1 MFYPVFLLIVI
12 SVIPGKL
19 HTTGSHV
26 ICQKISFTRN
36 IKYLHHSFSRER
48 ERDRERQRQSE
59 RQSERQ
65 RQRDRQTDRQREKND
80 LCMNTLYSH

>member
-19 HTTGSHV
+19 RTTGSHV

-36 IKYLHHSFSRER
+36 IKYLHHSFGRER
-48 ERDRERQRQSE
+48 EREIERQRERQRE
-59 RQSERQ
+59 RERV
-65 RQRDRQTDRQREKND
+65 
-80 LCMNTLYSH
+80 